1 MSQIMDF
8 FKFSPKLFFLFNLT
22 LFPNF
27 EAKPTAKD
35 QKTENVF
42 PKSVLGLFIFSK
54 KAKIIVPLCLMSI

>member
-8 FKFSPKLFFLFNLT
+8 FKFSLFNLT

-35 QKTENVF
+35 QKTKNIF
-42 PKSVLGLFIFSK
+42 PKSVLELFIFSK
-54 KAKIIVPLCLMSI
+54 NAEIIVHLCLMSI